1 MTLLETKTLDPQT
14 IETVKKTAPII
25 KDHVQ
30 EIGKTFYGIL
40 FSRHPELYNVFNQ
53 SNQERGLQQEALAY
67 GVYLAGM
74 HIDNFEPI
82 QPMIT
87 RVAEKH
93 RALNVKPEQYPVVGA
108 ALIDAIKKVLGNTAT
123 EDIVTAWEKA
133 YQYIADTFINI
144 EQDMYQNTEQ
154 QFGGWVG
161 TRLFFIDKKTKESD
175 VITSFYLKPVDQQPI
190 ASYEPGQYL
199 TIQAEIDGEEYYHM
213 RHYTLSDA
221 PNGEYYRISVKQEP
235 APHHGL
241 PAGKVSNFLHEDMEE
256 GSTLEVAAP
265 AGDFTIKSADKPV
278 VLLSGGVGITPMMSM
293 LNTLVENQPEREV
306 TFIHAAQN
314 GKVHAMKDHVE
325 GLSKQHDKL
334 TTYFCYEKPTPEDIT
349 LDAHHREGFIDLSW
363 LQEVLSDEH
372 KDFYFCGPMPFL
384 KAINQALK
392 DWNVP
397 EENRHFELFT
407 PMSTIE

>member
-82 QPMIT
+82 QPMVT

-93 RALNVKPEQYPVVGA
+93 RALNIKPEQYPVVGK
-108 ALIDAIKKVLGNTAT
+108 ALIDAVKQVLGDAAT
-123 EDIVTAWEKA
+123 EDIVKAWEKA

-144 EQDMYQNTEQ
+144 EQEMYQETEQ
-154 QFGGWVG
+154 KTGGWVG
-161 TRLFFIDKKTKESD
+161 TRLFYIDNKVKESD

-199 TIQAEIDGEEYYHM
+199 TIQADIDGEKYYHM

-235 APHHGL
+235 APSDEL

-256 GSTLEVAAP
+256 GSTLEVSAP
-265 AGDFTIKSADKPV
+265 AGDFTIKSKDKPV

-293 LNTLVENQPEREV
+293 LNSLVENHPEREV

-314 GKVHAMKDHVE
+314 GKVHAMKDHVKALGKE
-325 GLSKQHDKL
+325 HDNL

-349 LDAHHREGFIDLSW
+349 LDAHHREGFIDLPW
-363 LQEVLSDEH
+363 LQEILSDEQ

-384 KAINQALK
+384 KAINKALK

-397 EENRHFELFT
+397 EEDRHFELFT